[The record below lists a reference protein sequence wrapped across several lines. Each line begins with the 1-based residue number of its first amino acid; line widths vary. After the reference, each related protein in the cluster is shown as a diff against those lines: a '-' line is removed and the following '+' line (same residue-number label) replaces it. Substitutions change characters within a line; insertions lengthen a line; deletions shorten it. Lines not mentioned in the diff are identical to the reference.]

1 MSAQEATAA
10 SAELDHER
18 EDTEK
23 KQQPLVTEN
32 EEAFKGPRFN
42 PPVYRRRYAAVCEL
56 VKKHQAK
63 KVRYNML
70 DLIRR
75 EGVGCLVTS
84 VTRVQ
89 RLLLF
94 PHASLL
100 TTARLDLK

>member
-75 EGVGCLVTS
+75 EGVWWGVL
-84 VTRVQ
+84 
-89 RLLLF
+89 
-94 PHASLL
+94 
-100 TTARLDLK
+100 